1 MKIESLKETPD
12 ALLLQVS
19 VESNEDFKS
28 LGNDLAK
35 YEKLLTSS
43 KGILFTGRM
52 PLIIA
57 AAVVRRTIAPFIA
70 LFYPQEGKYVVIV
83 SNSKKI
89 SIGDRLDM

>member
-1 MKIESLKETPD
+1 MKIESLKESKD
-12 ALLLQVS
+12 ALVLQVS
-19 VESNEDFKS
+19 VDANEDFKD
-28 LGNDLAK
+28 LGTALAK
-35 YEKLLTSS
+35 YEGLLTAS

-70 LFYPQEGKYVVIV
+70 LFYPQEGKYVVIA

-89 SIGDRLDM
+89 GLGDRLDM